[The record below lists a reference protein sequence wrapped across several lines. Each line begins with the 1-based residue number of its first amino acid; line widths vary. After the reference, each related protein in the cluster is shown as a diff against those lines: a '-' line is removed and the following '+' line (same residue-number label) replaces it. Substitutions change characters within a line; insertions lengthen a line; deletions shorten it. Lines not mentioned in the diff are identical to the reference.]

1 MRSCCLSN
9 IITALSSFFLAK
21 DLDLL
26 VSGPVDWL
34 RLYGAKLIET
44 VIASSWMVALMA
56 IPVFTAYGWVY
67 HGGWGFGLF
76 AGAVFVPFL
85 VIPAVIGS
93 AITLVLVNIFP
104 ARRTRDI
111 LSVVAVV
118 AAAGI
123 VLLFRLVRPEQ
134 LANPEKFKSL
144 VDFVAVL
151 RTPTSPLLPSEW
163 VQRSVMGL
171 LNEKAD
177 WLAVYMLWTTAAAF
191 VVLGA
196 LLHRAL
202 YVTGF
207 SKAQESGAA
216 LGAERDLLA
225 LPHARAAPAR
235 RAEARAGD
243 ERDARFLP
251 RHHAVVAADPAR
263 RAGGGVRVQH
273 QVPATE
279 GRGDHPL
286 AGQRG
291 ARS

>member
-1 MRSCCLSN
+1 M
-9 IITALSSFFLAK
+9 ITALSSFFLAK

-26 VSGPVDWL
+26 VSGRWIGCDCMA
-34 RLYGAKLIET
+34 RRLIET
-44 VIASSWMVALMA
+44 VIASSWMVALMSV
-56 IPVFTAYGWVY
+56 PVFSAYGWVY
-67 HGGWGFGLF
+67 HGGWLFGLF
-76 AGAVFVPFL
+76 VAAVIIPFL
-85 VIPAVIGS
+85 VMPAVIGS
-93 AITLVLVNIFP
+93 AVTLMLVNIFP

-111 LSVVAVV
+111 LSVVAVL

-134 LANPEKFKSL
+134 LAKPEGFKSL

-171 LNEKAD
+171 LDGKPD

-207 SKAQESGAA
+207 SKAQESAQRWARSGILSRMIMRVLRP
-216 LGAERDLLA
+216 LGVLKQRTDHERDSRVLS
-225 LPHARAAPAR
+225 RY
-235 RAEARAGD
+235 
-243 ERDARFLP
+243 
-251 RHHAVVAADPAR
+251 HAVVAVDSAR
-263 RAGGGVRVQH
+263 RARRGVRVQH
-273 QVPATE
+273 QVPAAAAAKE
-279 GRGDHPL
+279 SPSG
-286 AGQRG
+286 
-291 ARS
+291 